1 MANQH
6 IRPDSALYPLEVH
19 RAMRMLPHKELP
31 SLKLQS
37 VCSGMSHTGRQW
49 GAKQVQSTLLL
60 PIATSSTSCGGG
72 DGGVREEGK
81 RHAIKK
87 HTGAYLEGFIT
98 SGLKLG

>member
-1 MANQH
+1 
-6 IRPDSALYPLEVH
+6 
-19 RAMRMLPHKELP
+19 MRMLPHTELP

-37 VCSGMSHTGRQW
+37 AQSRTSHTGRQW
-49 GAKQVQSTLLL
+49 GAKQVKSTLLL

-87 HTGAYLEGFIT
+87 HTGEHLEGFIGP
-98 SGLKLG
+98 GLKLG